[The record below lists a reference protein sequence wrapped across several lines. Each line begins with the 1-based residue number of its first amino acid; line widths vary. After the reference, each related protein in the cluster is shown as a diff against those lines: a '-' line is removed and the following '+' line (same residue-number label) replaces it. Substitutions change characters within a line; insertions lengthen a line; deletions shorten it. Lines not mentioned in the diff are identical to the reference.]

1 MDQETLKCR
10 LLIIRENLVNIE
22 CVLLQNNREIH
33 MHQERV
39 NNSGEIQLLI
49 ALKSGDRSAFEK
61 IYHSYS
67 PRIYLNILKMVKSVD
82 DAQEILQDVFVK
94 VWEKRELIDPEQA
107 FKAYLF
113 QISRFTVYN
122 FIRKVNLDKKLKAY
136 LAHENS
142 ELYTHIE
149 ETIACRENDQFILNA
164 IEELPPQRKQ
174 IYKLCKI
181 EGKSYIEVGK
191 LLGISSSTINDHIVK
206 ATKFLKDRHS
216 SFGAAVTI
224 TVISLFLKNL

>member
-1 MDQETLKCR
+1 LDQETLKCR

>member
-1 MDQETLKCR
+1 
-10 LLIIRENLVNIE
+10 
-22 CVLLQNNREIH
+22 

>member
-1 MDQETLKCR
+1 M
-10 LLIIRENLVNIE
+10 
-22 CVLLQNNREIH
+22 
-33 MHQERV
+33 MHQESV
-39 NNSGEIQLLI
+39 NHSTEIQLLI
-49 ALKSGDRSAFEK
+49 ALKSGDRPAFEK
-61 IYHSYS
+61 IYQTYS

-82 DAQEILQDVFVK
+82 DAQEILQDVFIK

-149 ETIACRENDQFILNA
+149 EAIAYRESDQFILDA

-181 EGKSYIEVGK
+181 EGKSYTEVSK

-216 SFGAAVTI
+216 SFGAALILTAV
-224 TVISLFLKNL
+224 SLLLKQI